1 MLHTALTAHPAAAA
15 MLALILSPL
24 SSALPQLRLEYG
36 ASVVPHP
43 AKART
48 GGEDAHL
55 AIGRLLQARGER
67 EVTGAFGVFDGV
79 GAWVNEGVDSGIFS
93 RTLARQTRDALSR
106 QSWASSLD
114 LTAALS
120 AGLQATHEV
129 GSTTACLLS
138 FDRSGVVHALNLG
151 DSGFRVLSRGDTL
164 PAMVKARSSEQTHD
178 FNYPYQ
184 LGTGSKD
191 SPQDG
196 DQYELRV
203 AAGDL
208 VVLGSDGVWDNLFDS
223 RLCELLGELPPDAT
237 ALALAQAIAAEARAA
252 SLRHDWQSPFALA
265 ASRHDGQPH
274 EGGKLDDVT
283 VVCVKVLCSKG

>member
-1 MLHTALTAHPAAAA
+1 MLTLVV
-15 MLALILSPL
+15 SPC
-24 SSALPQLRLEYG
+24 SSTLPNLHLEYG
-36 ASVVPHP
+36 ASVLPHP
-43 AKART
+43 AKARS

-55 AIGRLLQARGER
+55 VIGRLLRARGER
-67 EVTGAFGVFDGV
+67 EVTGAFAVFDGV
-79 GAWVNEGVDSGIFS
+79 GAWVNEGVDSGLFS

-120 AGLQATHEV
+120 VGLQATHEV

-138 FDRSGVVHALNLG
+138 LDRSGVVHALNLG
-151 DSGFRVLSRGDTL
+151 DSGFRVLSRGHTL

-208 VVLGSDGVWDNLFDS
+208 VVLGTDGVWDNLFDS

-237 ALALAQAIAAEARAA
+237 APALAQAIAAEARAA
-252 SLRHDWQSPFALA
+252 SLRRDWQSPFALA